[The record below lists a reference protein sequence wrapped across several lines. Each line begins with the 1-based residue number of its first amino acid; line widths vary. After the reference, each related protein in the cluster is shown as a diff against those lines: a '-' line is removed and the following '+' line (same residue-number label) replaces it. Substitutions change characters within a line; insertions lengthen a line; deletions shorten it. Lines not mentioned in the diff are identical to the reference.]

1 MSPVSTLESLA
12 LACYACELAGFDV
25 TDIASDVADAADRGD
40 AFELV
45 FDVSDEQR
53 FRMLF
58 DPESQQ
64 FEIAVHKL
72 GAYSEPA
79 LVFAALQLNHELP
92 RGNRRFSMEMFTGD
106 VVLSDEVEVATTS
119 ADALALVVCD
129 LLIGMDEL
137 MAFASEDPAEDTLQV
152 DPAFA
157 SSLRV

>member
-1 MSPVSTLESLA
+1 MSPVSTLEALA

-25 TDIASDVADAADRGD
+25 TDLASDVADAADRGE

-45 FDVSDEQR
+45 FDVSDDQR

-58 DPESQQ
+58 DPETQNY
-64 FEIAVHKL
+64 EIAVQKL
-72 GAYSEPA
+72 GAYSEPP
-79 LVFAALQLNHELP
+79 LVYAALQLNHELP

-106 VVLSDEVEVATTS
+106 VVLSDEVEVSTTS
-119 ADALALVVCD
+119 ADALALVICD

-137 MAFASEDPAEDTLQV
+137 VTFAAEDPADETVQV
-152 DPAFA
+152 DMAYA